1 MSIISYQ
8 KYKVKIRKVGID
20 MRLEELLQVLS
31 ENKNVVV
38 CINGKEVSCYDGRDS
53 INTEFNEKVVCSVDC
68 KDNTFYVEI
77 K

>member
-38 CINGKEVSCYDGRDS
+38 CINGKEVSRYDGRDS